1 MDQDGG
7 RDRMVFIDGRN
18 RRGRRVQDL
27 TVSTRVWLGG
37 QGRGSGR
44 VRGVRLSD
52 EAGLVEIAVRAG
64 AERELERDV
73 RVLAVRFE
81 GDGKEETL
89 ALPWGEFVPLAWDD
103 RADAAS

>member
-52 EAGLVEIAVRAG
+52 EAGLVEIAVR
-64 AERELERDV
+64 
-73 RVLAVRFE
+73 FE